1 MCESIVEHEGTD
13 SDTYDQFDFASQ
25 MAVLRHILF
34 FSEGVVWDRLKSVV
48 LKEIAALV
56 LLEFIS

>member
-1 MCESIVEHEGTD
+1 MRALLNMRAPILTHMINLTL
-13 SDTYDQFDFASQ
+13 QSQ

-34 FSEGVVWDRLKSVV
+34 FSEGVVWDRLRSVV

-56 LLEFIS
+56 VLVFIS